1 MEYKSEKDIDSL
13 IEKRIENEI
22 EKIVKLNAQLRD
34 NMQQFYQDSF
44 EKLTNNLIENLKI
57 FGKEVKGECTFLS
70 TVGEKNTDLEQDI
83 KDLKQNLI
91 KKNTEIIEL
100 ETEKKNWNKVSY
112 TKFLDK
118 QLQEKKKDL
127 EVLQLRFDHISKQNQ
142 ILKDK
147 LREKTNQMKD
157 ICISNN
163 IEIISGDEISLSESI
178 HDTSILD
185 NNEDILEM
193 NIKMDIKDKKESDIE
208 TDDNC
213 ENKTDN
219 KDTENEEDK
228 QNINDSHTIVSL
240 NNAET
245 EKDDNVSNSSE
256 ATLSSSNEISQEYE
270 VYEYQNKKGQQKKY
284 LKKKEG
290 KKNYLFKYTTDKE
303 KIGDAVGEIREKNN
317 IEKPSFYR
325 KKN

>member
-1 MEYKSEKDIDSL
+1 MD
-13 IEKRIENEI
+13 R
-22 EKIVKLNAQLRD
+22 
-34 NMQQFYQDSF
+34 
-44 EKLTNNLIENLKI
+44 
-57 FGKEVKGECTFLS
+57 TFLS

-142 ILKDK
+142 ILRDK

-163 IEIISGDEISLSESI
+163 IEIISGDEISLSESNQ
-178 HDTSILD
+178 DASILD

-208 TDDNC
+208 TNDNC

-228 QNINDSHTIVSL
+228 QNINDSHTTVSL

-284 LKKKEG
+284 LRKEEG
-290 KKNYLFKYTTDKE
+290 KKTYLFKYTTDKE
-303 KIGDAVGEIREKNN
+303 KIGDAVGEIRKKNN